1 MKAEYVDHM
10 GDDLAVVNAA
20 RVSFAKESEFEYVS
34 LPQKDLGNGVFDMLD
49 RKSPRLKEGDK
60 GLINFLAKHDHWTP
74 FAHTA
79 ITLRMQAPI
88 PVRTQCFKHKVG
100 LTENEESRRYIST
113 TPEFYRPKFRKQAS
127 DKKQGS
133 GEEFDAYHQGLIGAE
148 YYEVMSYALN
158 KYEHLL
164 DLGVAEEQAR
174 FVLPQGCEVNWIW
187 TGNLVSFAN
196 FVNKRSA
203 SDAQGEI
210 QILAKQV
217 NDVIAPLYPHSW
229 AALTST

>member
-1 MKAEYVDHM
+1 MKVEYVNHM

-20 RVSFAKESEFEYVS
+20 RVSFAKTSQELS
-34 LPQKDLGNGVFDMLD
+34 L
-49 RKSPRLKEGDK
+49 GDK
-60 GLINFLAKHDHWTP
+60 GLINFLAKHNHWTP

-113 TPEFYRPKFRKQAS
+113 VPDYFTPLQFRQKAD

-133 GEEFDAYHQGLIGAE
+133 GEPFNGHANASLRNIY
-148 YYEVMSYALN
+148 
-158 KYEHLL
+158 KKHLDEAIEL
-164 DLGVAEEQAR
+164 YQDLVDEWGVCEEQAR

-217 NDVIAPLYPHSW
+217 NDVIAPLYSHSW
-229 AALTST
+229 AALTSK